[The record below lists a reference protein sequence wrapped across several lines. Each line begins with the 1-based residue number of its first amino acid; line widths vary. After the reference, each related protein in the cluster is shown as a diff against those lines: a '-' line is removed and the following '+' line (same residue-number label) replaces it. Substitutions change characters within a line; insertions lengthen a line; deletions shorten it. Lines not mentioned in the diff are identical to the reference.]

1 MVARNQLLRAPPFP
15 VEQAISRLGL
25 GLRTARLRRNL
36 TIQEVADKIGTG
48 PRAIRDAERGKAS
61 TGIGVYV
68 ALLWAYDL
76 LSPLSEI
83 ANPTQDE
90 QGLTLATA
98 GQKLRARK
106 SPGLDND
113 F

>member
-1 MVARNQLLRAPPFP
+1 MVARNQLLKAPPFA
-15 VEQAISRLGL
+15 VEQALSRLGH
-25 GLRTARLRRNL
+25 GLRTARVRRNL
-36 TIQEVADKIGTG
+36 SIQEVADKIGTG
-48 PRAIRDAERGKAS
+48 PRAVRDAERGKAS

-76 LSPLSEI
+76 LSPLGEV

-98 GQKLRARK
+98 KEKIRARK
-106 SPGLDND
+106 GAGLDND

>member
-1 MVARNQLLRAPPFP
+1 MVAQNQLLKAPPFQ
-15 VEQAISRLGL
+15 VEQAISRLGH
-25 GLRTARLRRNL
+25 GLRTARVRRNL

-61 TGIGVYV
+61 TSMGVYV

-83 ANPTQDE
+83 ANPTRDE
-90 QGLTLATA
+90 QGLTLAAA
-98 GQKLRARK
+98 GEKIRARK
-106 SPGLDND
+106 SAGLDND

>member
-1 MVARNQLLRAPPFP
+1 MVAQNQLLKAPPFP
-15 VEQAISRLGL
+15 VEQALSRLGHD
-25 GLRTARLRRNL
+25 LRTARVRRNL
-36 TIQEVADKIGTG
+36 SIQEVADKIGTG
-48 PRAIRDAERGKAS
+48 PRAVRDAERGKTS

-76 LSPLSEI
+76 LSPLSEV

-90 QGLTLATA
+90 QGLALARS
-98 GQKLRARK
+98 KEKIRARR
-106 SPGLDND
+106 SAGLDND

>member
-1 MVARNQLLRAPPFP
+1 
-15 VEQAISRLGL
+15 
-25 GLRTARLRRNL
+25 
-36 TIQEVADKIGTG
+36 
-48 PRAIRDAERGKAS
+48 
-61 TGIGVYV
+61 VYV

-76 LSPLSEI
+76 LSPLSEV

-98 GQKLRARK
+98 KEKIRARK
-106 SPGLDND
+106 SAGLDND

>member
-1 MVARNQLLRAPPFP
+1 MVAQNQLLKAPPFP

-48 PRAIRDAERGKAS
+48 PRAIRDAEKGKAS
-61 TGIGVYV
+61 TSIGVYV